1 MNAPRPQLSGKQTF
15 VNLAD
20 ASSTRKQIFVWNSP
34 EQDSAL
40 VVRVVSGGGML
51 FGMLFGIGGMLF
63 TWGKRVTLWCIVTE
77 PR

>member
-20 ASSTRKQIFVWNSP
+20 ASSTRKQIFVWNRA

-40 VVRVVSGGGML
+40 VVRVVSGG
-51 FGMLFGIGGMLF
+51 GGMLF

>member
-20 ASSTRKQIFVWNSP
+20 ASSTRKQIFVWNRP

-40 VVRVVSGGGML
+40 VVRVVSGG
-51 FGMLFGIGGMLF
+51 GGMLF
-63 TWGKRVTLWCIVTE
+63 TWGKRVTLWCIVAE